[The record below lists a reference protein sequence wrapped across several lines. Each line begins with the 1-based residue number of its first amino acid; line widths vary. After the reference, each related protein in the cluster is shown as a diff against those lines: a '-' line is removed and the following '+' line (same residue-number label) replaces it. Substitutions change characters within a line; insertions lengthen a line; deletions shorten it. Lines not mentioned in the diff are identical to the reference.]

1 MSQFSEIKHKANLPS
16 LWMGAG
22 TVFAGTAAAAIRGNM
37 EILPASLCLIFVV
50 FVQLTSNFYHAWHE
64 MHSEEESIFA
74 RQTLNYVPDT
84 SEATPLMTRLMREA
98 AVMSFM
104 ISAMVGLA
112 LLTIVRVELWWWV
125 ILVGVLIYAE
135 IPLSHVGKI
144 KLIGTPWAMV
154 ITFLF
159 FGPIGVFST
168 CMIQSQV
175 EVVGDVWNFFDAST
189 ALFMAPACGFMAL
202 SSHYIFSFF
211 NYKANP
217 NLNKWNL
224 TGLITPL
231 GMELMIFANGLLML
245 WMMLWMMV
253 QLDFAADLFAFAPTL
268 VGFIINTVIA
278 VRLRRVG
285 LAEVN
290 QIYHISVANYTL
302 LWLLT
307 LICFICAGDASGSFY
322 RYML

>member
-1 MSQFSEIKHKANLPS
+1 MSQFSIVKHKANLPS

-37 EILPASLCLIFVV
+37 EILPASLCLIFVL

-64 MHSEEESIFA
+64 MRSQDESVFV
-74 RQTLNYVPDT
+74 RQTLNYVADNV
-84 SEATPLMTRLMREA
+84 EATPVLTRLLREA

-125 ILVGVLIYAE
+125 LLVGALIYAE
-135 IPLSHVGKI
+135 IPLSHIGKI
-144 KLIGTPWAMV
+144 KIMGTPLAMI

-175 EVVGDVWNFFDAST
+175 EVTGNAWNFFDIST
-189 ALFMAPACGFMAL
+189 ALYMAPASGFMAL
-202 SSHYIFSFF
+202 SSHYIYSYF
-211 NYKANP
+211 NYKADP

-224 TGLITPL
+224 TKLITPT
-231 GMELMIFANGLLML
+231 GVELMIFVNGLLML
-245 WMMLWMMV
+245 VLMTWMMV
-253 QLDFAADLFAFAPTL
+253 QLNFVGDLFAFAPAL
-268 VGFIINTVIA
+268 VGFMINTLIVF
-278 VRLRRVG
+278 RLRSVS
-285 LAEVN
+285 LPEIN
-290 QIYHISVANYTL
+290 QIYHVSVANFTL

-307 LICFICAGDASGSFY
+307 LICFIWAGDSSGSFY
-322 RYML
+322 RYLL